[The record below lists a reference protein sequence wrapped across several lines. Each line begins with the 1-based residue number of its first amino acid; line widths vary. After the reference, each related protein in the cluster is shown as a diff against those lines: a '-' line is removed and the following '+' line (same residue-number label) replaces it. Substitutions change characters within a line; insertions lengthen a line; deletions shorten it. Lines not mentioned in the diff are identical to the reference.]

1 VNQDVQET
9 LFCEVDRVLEGRQG
23 ADVTADD
30 LNEMKYLK
38 MVLKETLRLHNIVT
52 SQTRVIDN
60 DMEIGGYFIPKGVSD
75 YKVTS
80 TLNAAMNLCNKLNTF
95 LY

>member
-1 VNQDVQET
+1 MNRDVQET

-52 SQTRVIDN
+52 SQTRVMDN
-60 DMEIGGYFIPKGVSD
+60 DMDIGGYFIPKGVSHF
-75 YKVTS
+75 KVS
-80 TLNAAMNLCNKLNTF
+80 LLH
-95 LY
+95 